1 MKRRLPLGLALATS
15 IVLAL
20 GGASTAW
27 ALSLGSQ
34 TFQVSGAN
42 SNTRLTV
49 ACPGGK
55 KNLPYSG
62 GMISDTVGPEGEGI
76 YPHSFERLGI
86 QRGWHV
92 SAVLFAPGPQANASL
107 SATLQVVCGPRL
119 GPVRSP
125 HSTVFVHVGESQTAV
140 ATCPKG
146 NRLFAGGFQRTNFVD
161 EGGAYITGSFAVGDR
176 SWQVT
181 GGAHGAFG
189 GELTAIAYCLRSG
202 GPLVSEVSAEAPV
215 PPRELA
221 TASTPACPTGSSL
234 VSGGFTTSPS
244 GPALIA
250 AGFFDPQ
257 GGWTSRAFNAFGSAT
272 TLTAHGYCMTAATI
286 KRRAKM
292 RHGTRGA
299 NEKVI
304 AAPPVLDQAL
314 GVAISER
321 VARDGCYPGPAD
333 LVAALKQNGI
343 QASQAANPSGVGG
356 NGVYVLSEGSSCDR
370 VLIALRE
377 KNGVVVLDSASGEV
391 KLVKG
396 K

>member
-1 MKRRLPLGLALATS
+1 VNRSLPLALALVAS

-20 GGASTAW
+20 GSASSAS
-27 ALSLGSQ
+27 ALSMGSQ
-34 TFQVSGAN
+34 TFQLSGAN

-49 ACPGGK
+49 GCPGGK
-55 KNLPYSG
+55 KVLPYSG
-62 GMISDTVGPEGEGI
+62 GMISDTVGPNGEGI
-76 YPHSFERLGI
+76 YPHSFERLGV

-92 SAVLFAPGPQANASL
+92 SAVLFAPGPQANATL
-107 SATLQVVCGPRL
+107 AATLQVVCGPRL

-161 EGGAYITGSFAVGDR
+161 EGGAYITGSYAVGDR
-176 SWQVT
+176 TWQVT

-202 GPLVSEVSAEAPV
+202 GPLVSEVSAQTPV
-215 PPRELA
+215 GPRELA
-221 TASTPACPTGSSL
+221 TASTPACPPGSSL
-234 VSGGFTTSPS
+234 VSGGFTTTPS

-257 GGWTSRAFNAFGSAT
+257 GGWTSSAFNAFGSPT

-286 KRRAKM
+286 TRRAKM

-299 NEKVI
+299 QEKVI
-304 AAPPVLDQAL
+304 AAPPVLDRAL

-321 VARDGCYPGPAD
+321 VLRDGCYPGPAD

-343 QASQAANPSGVGG
+343 QASQATNPGGVGRD
-356 NGVYVLSEGSSCDR
+356 GVYVLSAGSGCDR
-370 VLIALRE
+370 VLLAVRQR
-377 KNGVVVLDSASGEV
+377 NGVVVLDSASGEV
-391 KLVKG
+391 KLVKV